1 MTDSKL
7 KGDFDKNAPPGNPPP
22 TVIKTDAIIIGA
34 GPVGLFAVLELGMQD
49 IQAHIVDVLD
59 KPGGQCAE
67 LYPDKPIYDIPALP
81 GVTGQELVDKLMA
94 QVAPFNPVF
103 HLGEMADNLEELPT
117 GGWRLTTNTGTVLE
131 APVVVIAA
139 GCGAFTPKKPSI
151 PHIADYE
158 GTSVFYSV
166 RDKNSFKGKK
176 VLIAGGGDSALD
188 WALELEPVADKVNL
202 IHRRDDF
209 RGAPDSVNEM
219 RRLVEDGKINLHIAE
234 IVKLNGKDGK
244 LESVTVQ
251 DQKGQT
257 RDIECD
263 VLLPFYGLNMK
274 LGPLAKWGLNL
285 DDNQVAVDTAKFQ
298 TSSPGIFAIGD
309 INTYPGKR
317 RIILS
322 GFHEAALM
330 AHAAF
335 PLVYPNKKPSTQH
348 STASRPL
355 HDKITGKEKK
365 AEPRGP
371 KP

>member
-1 MTDSKL
+1 MADSKL
-7 KGDFDKNAPPGNPPP
+7 KGDFDKNAAPGG
-22 TVIKTDAIIIGA
+22 VIKTDAIIIGA

-49 IQAHIVDVLD
+49 IKTHIVDVLD

-67 LYPDKPIYDIPALP
+67 LYPEKPIYDIPALP

-94 QVAPFNPVF
+94 QVKPFKPEF
-103 HLGEMADNLEELPT
+103 HLGEVADKLEELPT
-117 GGWRLTTNTGTVLE
+117 GGWRLTTDAGTVLE

-139 GCGAFTPKKPSI
+139 GCGAFTPKKPAI
-151 PHIADYE
+151 AHIEDFE
-158 GTSVFYSV
+158 GTSVFYNV

-188 WALELEPVADKVNL
+188 WVRELEPVADKVNL

-209 RGAPDSVNEM
+209 RGAPDSVKKM
-219 RRLVEDGKINLHIAE
+219 RALVDEGKIDLHIAD
-234 IVKLNGKDGK
+234 IVSLNGKDGK
-244 LESVTVQ
+244 LESVTVK
-251 DQKGQT
+251 DQKGGT
-257 RDIECD
+257 YDIECD
-263 VLLPFYGLNMK
+263 MLLPFYGLSIK
-274 LGPLAKWGLNL
+274 LGPLAQWGLNL
-285 DDNQVAVDTAKFQ
+285 DNNQVAVDTEKFQ

-330 AHAAF
+330 AHAAVPF
-335 PLVYPNKKPSTQH
+335 AFPNKKPVTTH
-348 STASRPL
+348 STASKPL
-355 HDKITGKEKK
+355 QDKITGKEKK
-365 AEPRGP
+365 AEPKAP